1 LKINIFIRM
10 STKFFTNK
18 NTNSLINKFE
28 GVFKNQNVHYFDAL
42 IGYFR
47 ASGYFNLRPFLENVP
62 EIRILVGINVDDL
75 SAEAQRKGQ
84 LYLENTDKTKE
95 EYLKFVADDIAKAS
109 YKKETE
115 EGIIQFI
122 EDIVSKKVVIK
133 AHGKRALHAKIY
145 IFRPNPFNE
154 HTNGSVITGSS
165 NLTEAGLGTNT
176 TSNYEFN
183 VLLKDYEDVAFA
195 TNEFEE
201 LWSEATELLPI
212 DIKGLKKKTYL
223 NEEITPYEVYI
234 KMLIEYF
241 GDSIIRDKISGKDLP
256 EGYTNLQYQADA
268 VVEGFDKLMKHN
280 GFILADVVGL
290 GKTIIATRIIKK
302 YIEKNGYNTKV
313 LVVYPNA
320 LEVNWKTTVKDFGLN
335 NYIQFVSNGSLHKII
350 DGDNLNYQNPEEF
363 DLIVVDESHKFRT
376 SNSNMYGL
384 LELICKTPRISVGND
399 INRKKK
405 VILISATPLNNKPD
419 DIANQIY
426 LFQDARK
433 STIEGVPNLQSFFSH
448 KAEEYKNLHKIKN
461 HDELIRKVKEIYL
474 PIRDKIF
481 TELVIRRT
489 RADIK
494 SIKRYNED
502 VEAQGMSF
510 PDVKDPQKIEYIFD
524 NKLEKLFFETI
535 SKLVEDLGY
544 YRYRAVEFINEEH
557 ADLYD
562 NAYLISRQLSMI
574 MKTQMVK
581 RLESSFFAFKSSLNR
596 FCVSNQR
603 MIEMFEKDKIF
614 IAPDISIN
622 KLYEDGKEDDIESII
637 EKLNEKSPKNNTYGA
652 SDFDPQLLEGLKRDQ
667 EILNDLFSQWNVIEY
682 DPKTTKFIA
691 TLNETLLGPN
701 NLEKKIV
708 IFSESKETVNYL
720 ARELEK
726 AGRTDVLAIS
736 AANHKQKFNTIRKN
750 FDANYPEK
758 HENNYNIII
767 TTEVLAEGINLHR
780 SNVIL
785 NYDIPWNATRLM
797 QRIGRVNRI
806 GTKAKEILV
815 YNFYPTAQSND
826 LIQLNEKALKKL
838 QGFHTAFGEDSKIY
852 SEQEELIES
861 TLGNLQPKEEI
872 DERLQY
878 LEIVRELFNDNHKEY
893 KRLRDLPMKSRVG
906 RLAATK
912 NEMALKVMGQTIENG
927 VLCYLRNNI
936 KEGFYVCNE
945 KNCVEIT
952 FIQAVKLYEATPKEK
967 RTELIPNH
975 FDAVNLATAHFKKV
989 YNTIFTTDEYDTSN
1003 LSVQERNSV
1012 LFLSSV
1018 IDLKRSFPNEISD
1031 DFEELLKT
1039 ALKIIYM
1046 GVFRKFR
1053 NEIATLAARQKKK
1066 KLPLAKIIL
1075 ELNAV
1080 MNNYPIKQIAR
1091 MDALRWENEKEENNQ
1106 FEETKIVITETFA

>member
-1 LKINIFIRM
+1 M

-18 NTNSLINKFE
+18 DDNNLIKKFE

-115 EGIIQFI
+115 EGILQFI
-122 EDIVSKKVVIK
+122 EDIISKKVIIK

-183 VLLKDYEDVAFA
+183 VLLKDYEDVVFA

-223 NEEITPYEVYI
+223 NDEITPYEVYI

-241 GDSIIRDKISGKDLP
+241 GDAIIRDKISGKDLP

-268 VVEGFDKLMKHN
+268 VVDGYYKLMKHN

-320 LEVNWKTTVKDFGLN
+320 LEVNWKTTVKDFGLT
-335 NYIQFVSNGSLHKII
+335 NYIQFISNGSLHKII
-350 DGDNLNYQNPEEF
+350 DGDNLNYHNPEDF
-363 DLIVVDESHKFRT
+363 DLIVVDEAHKFRT
-376 SNSNMYGL
+376 SGSNMYGL
-384 LELICKTPRISVGND
+384 LELICKTPRITVGND

-448 KAEEYKNLHKIKN
+448 KAEEYKKLYKIKD
-461 HDELIRKVKEIYL
+461 HDELIRKVKEIYM
-474 PIRDKIF
+474 PIRDKVF

-494 SIKRYNED
+494 TIKRYNDD
-502 VEAQGMSF
+502 VTAQGMSF
-510 PDVKDPQKIEYIFD
+510 PDVNDPQKIEYAFD
-524 NKLEKLFFETI
+524 DKLEVLFFESI
-535 SKLVEDLGY
+535 SKLVDEVGY
-544 YRYRAVEFINEEH
+544 YRYRAVEFINEEY

-562 NAYLISRQLSMI
+562 NAQLISKQLSMI

-603 MIEMFEKDKIF
+603 MIDMFEKDKVF
-614 IAPDISIN
+614 IAPDLDIN
-622 KLYEDGKEDDIESII
+622 KLYEDGKEDNIEAII
-637 EKLNEKSPKNNTYGA
+637 EKLNESSPNNDTYNA

-667 EILNDLFSQWNVIEY
+667 EILDDLLSQWHLVDY

-691 TLNETLLGPN
+691 TLNETLLGEK

-720 ARELEK
+720 AKELESV
-726 AGRTDVLAIS
+726 GRNDVLAIS

-750 FDANYPEK
+750 FDANY
-758 HENNYNIII
+758 
-767 TTEVLAEGINLHR
+767 
-780 SNVIL
+780 
-785 NYDIPWNATRLM
+785 
-797 QRIGRVNRI
+797 
-806 GTKAKEILV
+806 
-815 YNFYPTAQSND
+815 
-826 LIQLNEKALKKL
+826 
-838 QGFHTAFGEDSKIY
+838 
-852 SEQEELIES
+852 
-861 TLGNLQPKEEI
+861 
-872 DERLQY
+872 
-878 LEIVRELFNDNHKEY
+878 
-893 KRLRDLPMKSRVG
+893 
-906 RLAATK
+906 
-912 NEMALKVMGQTIENG
+912 
-927 VLCYLRNNI
+927 
-936 KEGFYVCNE
+936 
-945 KNCVEIT
+945 
-952 FIQAVKLYEATPKEK
+952 
-967 RTELIPNH
+967 
-975 FDAVNLATAHFKKV
+975 
-989 YNTIFTTDEYDTSN
+989 
-1003 LSVQERNSV
+1003 
-1012 LFLSSV
+1012 
-1018 IDLKRSFPNEISD
+1018 
-1031 DFEELLKT
+1031 
-1039 ALKIIYM
+1039 
-1046 GVFRKFR
+1046 
-1053 NEIATLAARQKKK
+1053 
-1066 KLPLAKIIL
+1066 
-1075 ELNAV
+1075 
-1080 MNNYPIKQIAR
+1080 
-1091 MDALRWENEKEENNQ
+1091 
-1106 FEETKIVITETFA
+1106 

>member
-1 LKINIFIRM
+1 M

-18 NTNSLINKFE
+18 ETNSLINKFE

-183 VLLKDYEDVAFA
+183 VLLKDYEDVVFA

-201 LWSEATELLPI
+201 LWTEATELLPI

-223 NEEITPYEVYI
+223 NEEITPYEIYI

-448 KAEEYKNLHKIKN
+448 KAEEYKNLYKIKN

-524 NKLEKLFFETI
+524 DKLEKLFFETL

-720 ARELEK
+720 ARELENV
-726 AGRTDVLAIS
+726 GRTDVLAIS

-861 TLGNLQPKEEI
+861 TLGNLQPKEEV

-878 LEIVRELFNDNHKEY
+878 LEIVRELFNANHKEY

-906 RLAATK
+906 RMAANK

-1106 FEETKIVITETFA
+1106 FEEPKIVITETFA

>member
-1 LKINIFIRM
+1 M

-18 NTNSLINKFE
+18 DSNSLINKFK
-28 GVFKNQNVHYFDAL
+28 GVFENQNVHYFDAL

-84 LYLENTDKTKE
+84 LYLENTEKTKE
-95 EYLKFVADDIAKAS
+95 EYLKFVAEDIAKAS

-122 EDIVSKKVVIK
+122 EDIISKKVIIK

-154 HTNGSVITGSS
+154 HSNGSVITGSS
-165 NLTEAGLGTNT
+165 NLTEAGLGTNHA
-176 TSNYEFN
+176 SNYEFN
-183 VLLKDYEDVAFA
+183 VLLKDYEDVVFA
-195 TNEFEE
+195 SNEFEE
-201 LWSEATELLPI
+201 LWGEATELLPV
-212 DIKGLKKKTYL
+212 DINALKKKTYL
-223 NEEITPYEVYI
+223 NEEVTPYEVYI

-241 GDSIIRDKISGKDLP
+241 GDAIIRDKISGKDLP

-268 VVEGFDKLMKHN
+268 VVDGYYKLMKHN

-320 LEVNWKTTVKDFGLN
+320 LEVNWKTTVKDFGLT
-335 NYIQFVSNGSLHKII
+335 NYIQFISNGSLHKII
-350 DGDNLNYQNPEEF
+350 DGDNANYHNPEDY
-363 DLIVVDESHKFRT
+363 DLIVVDEAHKFRT
-376 SNSNMYGL
+376 SSSNMYGL
-384 LELICKTPRISVGND
+384 LELICKTPRITVGND
-399 INRKKK
+399 LNRKKK

-448 KAEEYKNLHKIKN
+448 KAEEYKKLYKIKD
-461 HDELIRKVKEIYL
+461 HQDLIRKVKDIYL
-474 PIRDKIF
+474 PIKYLVF
-481 TELVIRRT
+481 KELVIRRT

-494 SIKRYNED
+494 NIKRYFED
-502 VEAQGMSF
+502 VKSQGMSF
-510 PDVKDPQKIEYIFD
+510 PEVSEPKKIEYTFD
-524 NKLEKLFFETI
+524 PQLEELFYTSI
-535 SKLVEDLGY
+535 SSLVNDLGF
-544 YRYRAVEFINEEH
+544 YRYRAVEFINDEY

-562 NAYLISRQLSMI
+562 NAKLISRQLSMI
-574 MKTQMVK
+574 MQTQMVK
-581 RLESSFFAFKSSLNR
+581 RLESSFFAFKSSLHR
-596 FCVSNQR
+596 FYISNQR
-603 MIEMFEKDKIF
+603 MIEMFANDKIF
-614 IAPDISIN
+614 VAPDLDLN
-622 KLYEDGKEDDIESII
+622 KLYDEGKEDEIEEKIA
-637 EKLNEKSPKNNTYGA
+637 KLNESSPNNDVYKA

-667 EILNDLFSQWNVIEY
+667 EILTELHTKWNTIED
-682 DPKTTKFIA
+682 DPKTAKFIA
-691 TLNETLLGPN
+691 TLNQTLLGDN
-701 NLEKKIV
+701 NLEKKLV
-708 IFSESKETVNYL
+708 IFSESKETVSYL
-720 ARELEK
+720 AKELEN
-726 AGRTDVLAIS
+726 AGRKDVLAIS
-736 AANHKQKFNTIRKN
+736 ASNHKQKFNTIRKN

-758 HENNYNIII
+758 HENDYNIII

-826 LIQLNEKALKKL
+826 LIRLNEKALKKL
-838 QGFHTAFGEDSKIY
+838 QGFHSAFGEDNKIY

-861 TLGNLQPKEEI
+861 TLGDLQPKEEV
-872 DERLQY
+872 DERLMY
-878 LEIVRELFNDNHKEY
+878 LEIVRELFHNNHKEY

-906 RLAATK
+906 RLASIK
-912 NEMALKVMGQTIENG
+912 NEVANEVINQSIENA

-952 FIQAVKLYEATPKEK
+952 FIQAVKLFEATTKEK
-967 RTELIPNH
+967 RTDLIENH
-975 FDAVNLATAHFKKV
+975 FDAVNLATTHFKKV
-989 YNTIFTTDEYDTSN
+989 YNTIFTTEEYDTGN

-1012 LFLSSV
+1012 MFLSHF
-1018 IDLKRSFPNEISD
+1018 IDLKRSFPSEISD
-1031 DFEELLKT
+1031 EFEELLKT

-1053 NEIATLAARQKKK
+1053 NEIATLASRQKKK
-1066 KLPLAKIIL
+1066 KLPLAKLIT
-1075 ELNAV
+1075 ELNV
-1080 MNNYPIKQIAR
+1080 IMNNYPIKQIAR
-1091 MDALRWENEKEENNQ
+1091 MDALRWENEKEQNNK
-1106 FEETKIVITETFA
+1106 FEDPKIVITETFA

>member
-1 LKINIFIRM
+1 M

-18 NTNSLINKFE
+18 DTNSLINKFE

-75 SAEAQRKGQ
+75 SAEAQKKGQ
-84 LYLENTDKTKE
+84 LYLENRNKTKE
-95 EYLKFVADDIAKAS
+95 EYLNFVAEDISKAS
-109 YKKETE
+109 YKKEIE

-122 EDIVSKKVVIK
+122 EDIISKKVIIK

-165 NLTEAGLGTNT
+165 NLTEAGLGTNNA
-176 TSNYEFN
+176 SNYEFN
-183 VLLKDYEDVAFA
+183 VLLKDHEDVLFA
-195 TNEFEE
+195 TKEFEE

-212 DIKGLKKKTYL
+212 DVKGLKKKTYL
-223 NEEITPYEVYI
+223 NEDITPYEVYL

-241 GDSIIRDKISGKDLP
+241 GDAIIRDKISGKDLP
-256 EGYTNLQYQADA
+256 EGYTNLQYQGDA
-268 VVEGFDKLMKHN
+268 VAEGYYKLMKHN

-313 LVVYPNA
+313 LIVYPNA
-320 LEVNWKTTVKDFGLN
+320 LEVNWKTTVKDFGLT
-335 NYIQFVSNGSLHKII
+335 NYIQFISNGSLHKII
-350 DGDNLNYQNPEEF
+350 DGDNANYHNPEDF
-363 DLIVVDESHKFRT
+363 DLIVVDEAHKFRT

-384 LELICKTPRISVGND
+384 LELICKTPRVTVGND
-399 INRKKK
+399 IDRKKK

-433 STIEGVPNLQSFFSH
+433 STIEGVPNLQSFFSN
-448 KAEEYKNLHKIKN
+448 KAEEYKNLYKIKDQ
-461 HDELIRKVKEIYL
+461 DELIRKVKEIYL

-494 SIKRYNED
+494 NIKRYNDD
-502 VEAQGMSF
+502 VTAQGMSF
-510 PDVKDPQKIEYIFD
+510 PEVKDPKKIEYAFD
-524 NKLEKLFFETI
+524 DKLEVLFFETI

-544 YRYRAVEFINEEH
+544 YRYRAVEFISDEH

-562 NAYLISRQLSMI
+562 NAQLISRQLSMI

-596 FCVSNQR
+596 FCISNQR
-603 MIEMFEKDKIF
+603 MINMFENNKIF
-614 IAPDISIN
+614 IAPDLDIN
-622 KLYEDGKEDDIESII
+622 KLYEDGKEDNIEAII
-637 EKLNEKSPKNNTYGA
+637 EKLNENSPNNNTYKA

-667 EILNDLFSQWNVIEY
+667 ELLDNLLSQWNFVNY
-682 DPKTTKFIA
+682 DPKTAKFIES
-691 TLNETLLGPN
+691 LNETLLETN
-701 NLEKKIV
+701 NLEKKLV

-720 ARELEK
+720 AGELEK
-726 AGRTDVLAIS
+726 AGRKDVLAIS
-736 AANHKQKFNTIRKN
+736 AQNHKQKFNTIRKN
-750 FDANYPEK
+750 FDANYPDK
-758 HENNYNIII
+758 HENDYNIII
-767 TTEVLAEGINLHR
+767 STEVLAEGINLHR

-815 YNFYPTAQSND
+815 YNFYPTAQSNS
-826 LIQLNEKALKKL
+826 LIELNEKALKKL
-838 QGFHTAFGEDSKIY
+838 QGFHSAFGEDNKIY
-852 SEQEELIES
+852 SEKEELIES
-861 TLGNLQPKEEI
+861 TLGDLQPKEEV

-893 KRLRDLPMKSRVG
+893 KRLKDLPLKSRVG
-906 RLAATK
+906 RL
-912 NEMALKVMGQTIENG
+912 MIYRIGL
-927 VLCYLRNNI
+927 
-936 KEGFYVCNE
+936 E
-945 KNCVEIT
+945 K
-952 FIQAVKLYEATPKEK
+952 
-967 RTELIPNH
+967 
-975 FDAVNLATAHFKKV
+975 
-989 YNTIFTTDEYDTSN
+989 
-1003 LSVQERNSV
+1003 
-1012 LFLSSV
+1012 
-1018 IDLKRSFPNEISD
+1018 
-1031 DFEELLKT
+1031 
-1039 ALKIIYM
+1039 
-1046 GVFRKFR
+1046 
-1053 NEIATLAARQKKK
+1053 
-1066 KLPLAKIIL
+1066 
-1075 ELNAV
+1075 
-1080 MNNYPIKQIAR
+1080 
-1091 MDALRWENEKEENNQ
+1091 
-1106 FEETKIVITETFA
+1106 